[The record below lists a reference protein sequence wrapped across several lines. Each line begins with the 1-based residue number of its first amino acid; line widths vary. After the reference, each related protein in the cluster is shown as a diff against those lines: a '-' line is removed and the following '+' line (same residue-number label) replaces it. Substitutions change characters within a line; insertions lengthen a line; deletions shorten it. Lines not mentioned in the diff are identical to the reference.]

1 MEAPHI
7 TIPAEIIASIAMSA
21 KGMITSVARDLP
33 NLKAV
38 RLSYWE
44 GASQIDV
51 WATNRYAALHLAID
65 IDPQPVSVTS
75 CISMETL
82 NACVTFA
89 KLMGDTPLLLS
100 DEACQPEGGSSY
112 ELRHDQL
119 PDIARLFAN
128 GGEPGDVQAESKI
141 NLGLLA
147 AVSKGIRLPGEAV
160 GDARGAA
167 WELTQK
173 PFERASRGGGVFRFY
188 RESVARIDEHRG
200 DYAEIWQMPMVGV
213 KK

>member
-7 TIPAEIIASIAMSA
+7 TIPAEIVASIAMSA
-21 KGMITSVARDLP
+21 KGITSSVERTLP

-44 GASQIDV
+44 GAPQLDV

-89 KLMGDTPLLLS
+89 KLMAETPLLLS

>member
-7 TIPAEIIASIAMSA
+7 TIPAEIVASIAMSA
-21 KGMITSVARDLP
+21 KGITSSVERTLP
-33 NLKAV
+33 NFKAV

-44 GASQIDV
+44 GAPQLDV

-75 CISMETL
+75 CISMEML

-119 PDIARLFAN
+119 PDIAKLFSH

>member
-7 TIPAEIIASIAMSA
+7 TIPAEIVASIAMSA
-21 KGMITSVARDLP
+21 KGLTSSVERTLP

-128 GGEPGDVQAESKI
+128 GGEPGDVKAESKI

>member
-7 TIPAEIIASIAMSA
+7 TIPAEIVASIAMSA
-21 KGMITSVARDLP
+21 KGITSSVERTLP

-44 GASQIDV
+44 GAPQLDV

-89 KLMGDTPLLLS
+89 KLMGDTPLSLS
-100 DEACQPEGGSSY
+100 AEACQPEGGA
-112 ELRHDQL
+112 EINLRHDQL
-119 PDIARLFAN
+119 PDIAKLFSH

>member
-1 MEAPHI
+1 
-7 TIPAEIIASIAMSA
+7 
-21 KGMITSVARDLP
+21 
-33 NLKAV
+33 
-38 RLSYWE
+38 
-44 GASQIDV
+44 
-51 WATNRYAALHLAID
+51 
-65 IDPQPVSVTS
+65 
-75 CISMETL
+75 
-82 NACVTFA
+82 
-89 KLMGDTPLLLS
+89 MGDTPLSLS
-100 DEACQPEGGSSY
+100 AEACQPEGGA
-112 ELRHDQL
+112 EINLRHDQL
-119 PDIARLFAN
+119 PDIAKLFSH

>member
-1 MEAPHI
+1 MHAPHI
-7 TIPAEIIASIAMSA
+7 EIPAETVAHIAMSA

-44 GASQIDV
+44 GAPQLDV

-82 NACVTFA
+82 NACVAFA

-100 DEACQPEGGSSY
+100 AEACQPEGGA
-112 ELRHDQL
+112 EINLRHDQL
-119 PDIARLFAN
+119 PDIAKLFSH
-128 GGEPGDVQAESKI
+128 GGELRDVQAESKI

-188 RESVARIDEHRG
+188 RESVTRIDEHRG

>member
-7 TIPAEIIASIAMSA
+7 TIPAEIVASIAMSA
-21 KGMITSVARDLP
+21 KGITSSVERTLP
-33 NLKAV
+33 NLKAM

-44 GASQIDV
+44 GAPQLDV

-128 GGEPGDVQAESKI
+128 GGEPRDVQAESKI
-141 NLGLLA
+141 DLGLLA

-188 RESVARIDEHRG
+188 RTSQARKDQHRN
-200 DYAEIWQMPMVGV
+200 DYAEIWQMPIVTYDA
-213 KK
+213 

>member
-7 TIPAEIIASIAMSA
+7 TIPAEIVASIAMSA
-21 KGMITSVARDLP
+21 KGITSSVERTLP

-44 GASQIDV
+44 GAPQLDV

-75 CISMETL
+75 CIRMETL
-82 NACVTFA
+82 NACVAFA

-100 DEACQPEGGSSY
+100 DGACQPEGGSSY

-128 GGEPGDVQAESKI
+128 GGEPGDTQADMQL

-147 AVSKGIRLPGEAV
+147 KVSGGIRLPRE
-160 GDARGAA
+160 DAWPSRNAP
-167 WELTQK
+167 WKCTQK
-173 PFERASRGGGVFRFY
+173 PFERATKGDGIFHFY
-188 RESVARIDEHRG
+188 RTSQARKDQHRT
-200 DYAEIWQMPMVGV
+200 DYAEIWQMPIVTYDA
-213 KK
+213 

>member
-1 MEAPHI
+1 MHAPHI
-7 TIPAEIIASIAMSA
+7 EIPAETVAHIAMSA

-100 DEACQPEGGSSY
+100 DEACQPEGGA
-112 ELRHDQL
+112 EINLRHDQL
-119 PDIARLFAN
+119 PDIAKLFSH
-128 GGEPGDVQAESKI
+128 GGELRDVQAESKI

-173 PFERASRGGGVFRFY
+173 PFERASRGGVFRFY
-188 RESVARIDEHRG
+188 RESVTRIDEHRG

>member
-7 TIPAEIIASIAMSA
+7 TIPAEIVASIAMSA
-21 KGMITSVARDLP
+21 KGITSSVERTLP

-44 GASQIDV
+44 GAPQLDV
-51 WATNRYAALHLAID
+51 WATNRYAALHLALD
-65 IDPQPVSVTS
+65 ITPQPVSVTNGLDQT
-75 CISMETL
+75 TL
-82 NACVTFA
+82 DKVVGFA
-89 KLMGDTPLLLS
+89 KLMGDTPLSLS
-100 DEACQPEGGSSY
+100 AEACQPEGGA
-112 ELRHDQL
+112 EINLRHDQL
-119 PDIARLFAN
+119 PDIAKLFSH

-173 PFERASRGGGVFRFY
+173 PFESASRGGGVFRFY

-200 DYAEIWQMPMVGV
+200 DYAEIWQMPMFGV
-213 KK
+213 KT

>member
-7 TIPAEIIASIAMSA
+7 TIPAEIVASIAMSA
-21 KGMITSVARDLP
+21 KGITSSVERTLP

-44 GASQIDV
+44 GAPQLDV

-128 GGEPGDVQAESKI
+128 GGEPSGVQAEAQL
-141 NLGLLA
+141 NLGLLSK
-147 AVSKGIRLPGEAV
+147 VSSGIRLPRE
-160 GDARGAA
+160 DAGPSRNAP
-167 WELTQK
+167 WKVTQK
-173 PFERASRGGGVFRFY
+173 PFEKASRGGGVFRFY
-188 RESVARIDEHRG
+188 RTSQARKDQHRT
-200 DYAEIWQMPMVGV
+200 DYAEIWQMPIVTYDA
-213 KK
+213 

>member
-7 TIPAEIIASIAMSA
+7 TIPAETVAHIAMSA

-51 WATNRYAALHLAID
+51 WATNRYAALHLALD
-65 IDPQPVSVTS
+65 ITPQPVSVTN
-75 CISMETL
+75 CLDQTTL
-82 NACVTFA
+82 DKVVGFA

-100 DEACQPEGGSSY
+100 DGACQPEGGA
-112 ELRHDQL
+112 EINLRHDQL
-119 PDIARLFAN
+119 PDIAKLFSH

>member
-7 TIPAEIIASIAMSA
+7 TIPAEIVASIAMSA
-21 KGMITSVARDLP
+21 KGITSSVERTLP

-44 GASQIDV
+44 GAPQLDV
-51 WATNRYAALHLAID
+51 WATNRYAALHLALD

-173 PFERASRGGGVFRFY
+173 PFERASSGGGVFRFY

-200 DYAEIWQMPMVGV
+200 DYAEIWQMPMFGV

>member
-7 TIPAEIIASIAMSA
+7 TIPAETVASIAMSA
-21 KGMITSVARDLP
+21 KGITSSVERKLP

-44 GASQIDV
+44 GAPQLDV
-51 WATNRYAALHLAID
+51 WATNRYAALHLALD

-75 CISMETL
+75 CVSMETL

-100 DEACQPEGGSSY
+100 DGACQPEGGASY

-119 PDIARLFAN
+119 PDIARIFAN
-128 GGEPGDVQAESKI
+128 GGDPGDVQAESKI
-141 NLGLLA
+141 DLGLLA